1 MRRSGRGKEK
11 ERERK
16 KNDTLK
22 KNPIDIVVF
31 NFFFVFVDFILFYLF
46 YKKTIAKLKP
56 PS

>member
-16 KNDTLK
+16 KNDALK